1 MRFKHLLFSLKNCY
15 FFLDKKTNSWKQKLD
30 NDYDFDGKTYF
41 HTNENGIR
49 HKWDLEENKWVQ
61 VENNTKDNNPTKEL
75 SSDNESEED
84 DNTTDEQR
92 KARQYRK
99 RKAAPG
105 WNLQNHVFT
114 DPENPEVK
122 LYKDPNDG
130 MTYEYDNEKKAW
142 FPRYTMLCVFT
153 GFFPR
158 GSSGKGPSI
167 NDLTVHFLRFL
178 TPPSP
183 LSPILPN
190 SLTFWQLPLPT

>member
-61 VENNTKDNNPTKEL
+61 VENNPKDNNPTKEL

-142 FPRYTMLCVFT
+142 FPRYTNTMPSVFT
-153 GFFPR
+153 DFFP
-158 GSSGKGPSI
+158 
-167 NDLTVHFLRFL
+167 L
-178 TPPSP
+178 P
-183 LSPILPN
+183 LSG
-190 SLTFWQLPLPT
+190 